1 MTHGKH
7 GNPRSRRTTAS
18 SQQSVQSRAHA
29 RRSQSATRH
38 AAEKARSSR
47 SADYEDLKR
56 TSSDFDVYSQIS
68 GSSYLDSDS
77 IRAVRKKRKRRKIL
91 TGVCVSLLVVLLVG
105 AGAAFAYVS
114 KIGSNITSGLDS
126 ALLSA
131 LSPTDTP
138 EDPFYMLLMGVDSS
152 SDREASNE
160 LDGTYRSDS
169 MMLAR
174 IDPKQKK
181 ATLLSIPRDSK
192 VEIGSHG
199 TNKINAAHAFGGPAL
214 AVETVSKLCGVPI
227 AHYAEI
233 NFDGFIKVINAL
245 GGIEVD
251 VPIEIDDWR
260 AGGYVPAG
268 RQVLD
273 GDQAL
278 IFARSRHSYD
288 DYGDGDIYR
297 SANQR
302 VVLSAVAQKLLA
314 SDALTI
320 AGTLQAISECVMTDM
335 SLDQIIGL
343 AQSMQG
349 MNAATDIYTGTIPT
363 ESEYRNNIWYE
374 VVDESELKKIMKR
387 VDAGLPPAE
396 EDEIDDATGTVISST
411 GSGEL
416 GGEYSV
422 DRTATIRIRNGNGR
436 DGVCAEAEAILEGM
450 GYRKF
455 DTGNANNFDYPTTEV
470 VYKDD
475 KNAEF
480 AKQMVSALGVGEAKK
495 DDGDY
500 LFESDFLVIIG
511 DDWQS

>member
-7 GNPRSRRTTAS
+7 GNPRSRRSTAS
-18 SQQSVQSRAHA
+18 SQHSVQTRSRA
-29 RRSQSATRH
+29 RQD
-38 AAEKARSSR
+38 R
-47 SADYEDLKR
+47 SAEYEDLKR
-56 TSSDFDVYSQIS
+56 KTSGSADVYSQIA
-68 GSSYLDSDS
+68 GSSYLDSDA

-91 TGVCVSLLVVLLVG
+91 TGVCVSLLVILLVG

-114 KIGSNITSGLDS
+114 KLGANISSGLDT

-138 EDPFYMLLMGVDSS
+138 EDPFYMLLMGIDGSIERDES
-152 SDREASNE
+152 GE

-192 VEIGSHG
+192 VQIGSHG
-199 TNKINAAHAFGGPAL
+199 VNKINAAHAFGGPAL
-214 AVETVSKLCGVPI
+214 AVETVSKLFGVPI
-227 AHYAEI
+227 SHYAEI
-233 NFDGFIKVINAL
+233 NFDGFIQVINAL

-260 AGGYVPAG
+260 AGGHVAAG

-273 GDQAL
+273 GDRAL

-302 VVLSAVAQKLLA
+302 VVLSAVAQKLLS

-320 AGTLQAISECVMTDM
+320 AGTIQAISECVLTDM

-343 AQSMQG
+343 AQSFQG
-349 MNAATDIYTGTIPT
+349 MDASTDIYTGTVPT
-363 ESEYRNNIWYE
+363 ESQYTGGVWYE
-374 VVDESELKKIMKR
+374 IIDEDELKKIMKR
-387 VDAGLPPAE
+387 VDAGLPPSE
-396 EDEIDDATGTVISST
+396 EDQIDDATGTVIASSGT
-411 GSGEL
+411 GQI

-422 DRTATIRIRNGNGR
+422 DRTSTIRIRNGNGR
-436 DGVCAEAEAILEGM
+436 DGVCAEAEAILESM
-450 GYRKF
+450 GYRNF
-455 DTGNANNFDYPTTEV
+455 DTGNANNFDYPKTEV

-475 KNAEF
+475 KNADF
-480 AKQMVSALGVGEAKK
+480 AQQMVQALGVGEAKK

-500 LFESDFLVIIG
+500 LFDSDFLVIIG
-511 DDWQS
+511 DDWKS